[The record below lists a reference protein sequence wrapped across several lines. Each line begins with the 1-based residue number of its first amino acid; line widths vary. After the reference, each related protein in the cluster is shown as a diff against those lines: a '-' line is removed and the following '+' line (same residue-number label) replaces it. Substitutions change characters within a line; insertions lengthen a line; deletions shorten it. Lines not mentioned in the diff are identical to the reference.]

1 MESKSNHPTPLSKLN
16 KKEIISF
23 RMEKYLFWF
32 DLWCHLSNI
41 IKTYFLQIP
50 WDKKMQ
56 HSFCIS
62 SFPPLSGFSCL
73 SKEGVVTNKTLQITA
88 YFLDCNNFIQS
99 FLKRKYK
106 KKLQCFPIYYFFLT
120 CFTRTFFITTIG
132 ESAGKEPLVVTGQ
145 GQGPSSAFQHNV
157 FRTSSES
164 VCSIALRHSELPS
177 AKCRIQLLVV
187 SCSMPAVSFLFYYS
201 VPFQSS
207 HSE

>member
-41 IKTYFLQIP
+41 IKIYFLQIP

-73 SKEGVVTNKTLQITA
+73 AKEGVVTNKTLQITA

-106 KKLQCFPIYYFFLT
+106 KKNCSVFQYIIFSLPALLEHFSLQP
-120 CFTRTFFITTIG
+120 
-132 ESAGKEPLVVTGQ
+132 
-145 GQGPSSAFQHNV
+145 
-157 FRTSSES
+157 
-164 VCSIALRHSELPS
+164 
-177 AKCRIQLLVV
+177 
-187 SCSMPAVSFLFYYS
+187 
-201 VPFQSS
+201 
-207 HSE
+207 